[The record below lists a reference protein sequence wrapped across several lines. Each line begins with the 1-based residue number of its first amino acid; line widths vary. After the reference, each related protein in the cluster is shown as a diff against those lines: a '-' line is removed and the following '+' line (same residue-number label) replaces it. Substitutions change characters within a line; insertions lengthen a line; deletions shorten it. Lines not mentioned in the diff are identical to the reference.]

1 MKTRLLGFL
10 IILVVVTSALAQ
22 PALRV
27 PDVSPAAT
35 VGQTIGITDIAITYH
50 RPAVNNRKIFGG
62 LVQYGALWRA
72 GANENTTISFSTPVK
87 VEGQPLPAGKY
98 GLYMLPTAG
107 QWTVVFSKF
116 AGDWGAYNYDP
127 SEDALRVNVTP
138 QTASDNQERLAYT
151 FDDITN
157 NSTNATLRWE
167 KLRVPFKIEVDV
179 PSTVRASIRNELRG
193 GKHWNADAWAAAA
206 RWELRNG
213 DPDTALQYANHALDL
228 GVTTTT
234 LRTKAAVLE
243 KKGDAK
249 GAADLRAR
257 AKQNY
262 NEAEEISVT
271 AFPLLGDKKYDEAI
285 SYLNGYLAA
294 HPNTPQ
300 AWRIYYM
307 LGDAYAHKGDSAKSK
322 DAFDKAMSMAHDA
335 AEREEVQDALNSLG
349 AEGKA

>member
-1 MKTRLLGFL
+1 MKTRILGILILLIAL
-10 IILVVVTSALAQ
+10 SAFAQ

-35 VGQTIGITDIAITYH
+35 VGQTIGITDISINYH

-72 GANENTTISFSTPVK
+72 GANENTTITFSTPVK
-87 VEGQPLPAGKY
+87 IEGQTLPAGTY
-98 GLYMLPTAG
+98 GLYMIPTAS

-127 SEDALRVNVTP
+127 AEDALRVKVTP
-138 QTASDNQERLAYT
+138 QATQENQERLAYT
-151 FDDITN
+151 FDDVT
-157 NSTNATLRWE
+157 SNAVNASLRWE

-179 PSTVRASIRNELRG
+179 PSTVRASIRNELRS

-206 RWELRNG
+206 RYELRNG

-228 GVTTTT
+228 GVSTNT
-234 LRTKAAVLE
+234 LRTKAAILE
-243 KKGDAK
+243 KKGDTK

-262 NEAEEISVT
+262 NEAEDLSYA

-285 SYLNGYLAA
+285 AYLNGYLST
-294 HPNTPQ
+294 HPNSAQ
-300 AWRIYYM
+300 AWRAYYM
-307 LGDAYAHKGDSAKSK
+307 LGDAYGRKGDAMKSK
-322 DAFDKAMSMAHDA
+322 DAFEKAMSGAHDA
-335 AEREEVQDALNSLG
+335 AEREEVQDAINGLG
-349 AEGKA
+349 AEGKG